1 MKRRVNWGMVLS
13 HHPPCQYNRT
23 FTLCRVRFCVRCTG
37 ILAGILL
44 WAIVFSVKDL
54 PFYLTFITGFL
65 FPLPAILNFTLNE
78 LGKRKNSNSK
88 RTITGILMGL
98 AIGMAIGFFITN
110 RFWPG
115 IAIIAWIILLEFAV
129 ALVLRQAGVLDK
141 FIREYEDAVY
151 KD

>member
-1 MKRRVNWGMVLS
+1 VNWGMVLS

-23 FTLCRVRFCVRCTG
+23 FTLLGIRFCVRCTG

-44 WAIVFSVKDL
+44 WVIVFYLTDL

-98 AIGMAIGFFITN
+98 AIGTAFGFLLTGRI
-110 RFWPG
+110 WPG

-129 ALVLRQAGVLDK
+129 ALILRQAGVLDK